1 MVQTA
6 MAIMPKKRQQRNGVP
21 NLSREKMMDTT
32 LGDFKKRLKSLL
44 DLIDSEDEQMP
55 VRMMIEQRYR
65 ENSIS
70 CWTGEAFI
78 RFTIDKDRRF

>member
-1 MVQTA
+1 MAQMATA
-6 MAIMPKKRQQRNGVP
+6 IKLQPEEIP
-21 NLSREKMMDTT
+21 NLYRDKMMDTT